1 MKAKRFLALLLTL
14 AMVCSFAV
22 TASAASAEYTFA
34 AGELTAAADKEPLSG
49 ASFADNYIA
58 TFGEL
63 TKRTDSSGAVKS
75 VEVGKN
81 GASGFTFTNGG
92 AADVSVEFSST
103 GGSNTSTVGL
113 WDANGALVAS
123 NEGVTTVTGTGKT
136 ALTWTGLS
144 AGTYKIVSPDATEH
158 NRGARVYSIQIVDA
172 AGARAPR
179 KAWADVAAPAIT
191 EVKAEGG
198 KITVHYTMDV
208 GYDGADSVSVAMNGG
223 EAIPGEEGTAV
234 FTPAASGSYTF
245 TVTAAREGEAA
256 KSVTGD
262 AVAFTLPLAVPAVA
276 SVTSTGGGRID
287 VVWDAVAEATGYNV
301 YLDGALANTAA
312 VADTHYEVSG
322 LAVGSTH
329 SFAVTALRG
338 TEETAKSEAMEGVA
352 TQEAQRA
359 WQFDTF
365 GVSTRTEKN
374 YAQGDLNRDGKVSV
388 ISTDGAGKILAA
400 SSDGLA
406 FYYTAI
412 PVDQNFTLR
421 AKVHV
426 NSWENRSYQ
435 NGFGV
440 AALDRIGSGSAEV
453 WNNSVLVGGMRL
465 AYYYDKATNTQF
477 SEQDPGRLGD
487 KYNMRLGIASLY
499 RSGVTWDGLE
509 AMGGEITFPPGFTSY
524 TQPLES
530 FAVAEG
536 KAPGT
541 YNIVANGAELECE
554 DLSGLTADFILEIQ
568 RNNTGYFAS
577 YYTADGQLIGRHK
590 TYDPKALDQL
600 DKDYVYVG
608 FFTSRLMD
616 ATFSDVELK
625 TNDPSADPAPEAKP
639 KTLIYP
645 QAIVHSAER
654 ANSADYDLIMMANVT
669 GEIHTTVNGGSGP
682 SGRVDTANGRADIHV
697 TLEPGENQIG
707 ITFVPD
713 EGQTFADPD
722 LALGSNQAVTLS
734 HTVTYETRLA
744 GQKTLYVAPAG
755 KPGAAATA
763 ADPLDIQTALEL
775 AQPGQ
780 VVVVTEGTYAL
791 SGLVIRKGISGTE
804 QSPIYLVADPAAKT
818 RPVLDFGGTGT
829 GLLLLGDWWYLYG
842 LDVTRANDEGVT
854 VSGSH
859 NVLDRMEIYGNLAT
873 GLQISRSS
881 RADYSIDY
889 WPSHNLILNCTSHH
903 NIDPGYSDADGFGAK
918 LTCGVGNVFDG
929 CVAYRNS
936 DDGWDLYAKAESGP
950 IGKVIV
956 QNCVAYANGYLDD
969 GTPAGDGNGFKMGGE
984 SITAYHELRNSV
996 SFHNKNCGVT
1006 TNSCPDLQLFNVTV
1020 FDNDHLNVNFYTKLA
1035 KNTDFGATGVLS
1047 WRTKPTPESWDQFAP
1062 TGSQD
1067 PAKVV
1072 NDTNY
1077 LWNVDQSANASGVQ
1091 LTADAFASLDFQGF
1105 TRRADGTVDLGD
1117 FLKLTDKAPAG
1128 AGAALSGRASLD
1140 AAGLVMSGG
1149 VFGDVST
1156 TPVTP
1161 AEPVTPVQPVT
1172 PVTPATP
1179 AGTYVVKKG
1188 DSLWKIAKRV
1198 YGDGAKYV
1206 LIFQANQDK
1215 IKNPNAIYIGQEL
1228 ILPEV

>member
-1 MKAKRFLALLLTL
+1 MKAKRVLALLLTL
-14 AMVCSFAV
+14 AMVCSLAV
-22 TASAASAEYTFA
+22 TASATSAEYAFA
-34 AGELTAAADKEPLSG
+34 ASELTAAADKEPLSG
-49 ASFADNYIA
+49 AAFADNYIA

-63 TKRTDSSGAVKS
+63 TKRTGSDGAVKS

-81 GASGFTFTNGG
+81 GASGFTFTAGG
-92 AADVSVEFSST
+92 AADVTVEFSST

-113 WDANGALVAS
+113 WDAEGKLVPN
-123 NEGVTTVTGTGKT
+123 NEGITAVTGTDKT
-136 ALTWTGLS
+136 ALTWS
-144 AGTYKIVSPDATEH
+144 ALPAGAYKVVSPDATEH
-158 NRGARVYSIQIVDA
+158 NRGARVYSIKIVDA

-179 KAWADVAAPAIT
+179 KAWADVAAPVIT
-191 EVKAEGG
+191 DVKAQDGT
-198 KITVHYTMDV
+198 ITVTYTMDM
-208 GYDGADSVSVAMNGG
+208 GYDGADAVTVAMNGG
-223 EAIPGEEGTAV
+223 EAVPGEEGKAV
-234 FTPAASGSYTF
+234 FIPAASGSYTF
-245 TVTAAREGEAA
+245 TVTASREGEENKVAQ
-256 KSVTGD
+256 SE
-262 AVAFTLPLAVPAVA
+262 AVAFTLPLAAPHLD
-276 SVTSTGGGRID
+276 SVNSAGGGKMALA
-287 VVWDAVAEATGYNV
+287 WDAVAEATGYNV
-301 YLDGALANTAA
+301 YMDGAAVNKAPVTDTRYAVDALAIDS
-312 VADTHYEVSG
+312 V
-322 LAVGSTH
+322 H

-338 TEETAKSEAMEGVA
+338 TEESAKSGALEGVA

-365 GVSTRTEKN
+365 GVSTRTDKN
-374 YAQGDLNRDGKVSV
+374 YAKGDLNRDGQVSV
-388 ISTDGAGKILAA
+388 ISSGGAGKILSA

-465 AYYYDKATNTQF
+465 AYYYDKATQTQF

-499 RSGVTWDGLE
+499 RSGVTWEGLD
-509 AMGGEITFPPGFTSY
+509 AMGGEITFPPGFSSY
-524 TQPLES
+524 THPLES
-530 FAVAEG
+530 FAVSEG

-554 DLSGLTADFILEIQ
+554 DLSGLTADYILEVQ
-568 RNNTGYFAS
+568 RNNTGYFSS

-616 ATFSDVELK
+616 ATFSEVTLK
-625 TNDPSADPAPEAKP
+625 VNDPSEDPAPEAKP

-645 QAIVHSAER
+645 QVVIHSAER
-654 ANSADYDLIMMANVT
+654 SNSADYDLIVMANVA
-669 GEIHTTVNGGSGP
+669 GEVHTMVNGGSAYA
-682 SGRVDTANGRADIHV
+682 GRVETANGRCDIREK
-697 TLEPGENQIG
+697 LDPGENNIAVLF
-707 ITFVPD
+707 IPD
-713 EGQTFADPD
+713 ADQSFDDPD
-722 LALGSNQAVTLS
+722 LALGSTDGVWES
-734 HTVTYETRLA
+734 IGVTYDTRLA
-744 GQKTLYVAPAG
+744 DRKVLYVAPDG
-755 KPGAAATA
+755 KAEG
-763 ADPLDIQTALEL
+763 DGSREKPLAIQTALDL

-780 VVVVTEGTYAL
+780 IVVVTEGTYAL
-791 SGLVIRKGISGTE
+791 SGLVVRKGMSGTE
-804 QSPIYLVADPAAKT
+804 DQPIYLIADPAAKS

-829 GLLLLGDWWYLYG
+829 GFLLLGDWWYVYG
-842 LDVTRANDEGVT
+842 LDVTRANDEGINI
-854 VSGSH
+854 SGSH

-881 RADYSIDY
+881 RADYKLDY
-889 WPSHNLILNCTSHH
+889 WPSYNLILNCTSHH

-956 QNCVAYANGYLDD
+956 ENCVAYANGYLDD

-1035 KNTDFGATGVLS
+1035 KNTDFGAQGVLS

-1067 PAKVV
+1067 PAKVL
-1072 NDTNY
+1072 NDSNY
-1077 LWNVDQSANASGVQ
+1077 LWNVDKSANASEAR
-1091 LTADAFASLDFQGF
+1091 LTAEAFASLDFKGF

-1117 FLKLTDKAPAG
+1117 FLRRTDKAPAG
-1128 AGAALSGRASLD
+1128 AGATLEGTASLD
-1140 AAGLVMSGG
+1140 VAALLAG
-1149 VFGDVST
+1149 VGQT
-1156 TPVTP
+1156 TV
-1161 AEPVTPVQPVT
+1161 PVQPVT
-1172 PVTPATP
+1172 PVSP
-1179 AGTYVVKKG
+1179 AGTYTVQKG
-1188 DSLWKIAKRV
+1188 DSLWSIARKLL
-1198 YGDGAKYV
+1198 GSGSKYV
-1206 LIFQANQDK
+1206 LIYELNRAQ
-1215 IKNPNAIYIGQEL
+1215 IKDPNAIYIGQEL
-1228 ILPEV
+1228 AIPQA

>member
-1 MKAKRFLALLLTL
+1 MKAKRVLALLLTL
-14 AMVCSFAV
+14 AMVCSLAV
-22 TASAASAEYTFA
+22 TASAASAEYVFDA
-34 AGELTAAADKEPLSG
+34 KADLTAAADKEALTG
-49 ASFADNYIA
+49 AAFADNYIA

-63 TKRTDSSGAVKS
+63 TKRTGSDGAVKS
-75 VEVGKN
+75 VEVGKS
-81 GASGFTFTNGG
+81 GSSGFVFTAGG
-92 AADVSVEFSST
+92 AADVTVEFSST

-113 WDANGALVAS
+113 WDESGNLVPN
-123 NEGVTTVTGTGKT
+123 NEGVTAVTGTDKT
-136 ALTWTGLS
+136 ALTWTALA
-144 AGTYKIVSPDATEH
+144 AGTYKVVSPDATEH
-158 NRGARVYSIQIVDA
+158 NRGARVYSIKIVDT

-179 KAWADVAAPAIT
+179 KAWADVADPVIT
-191 EVKAEGG
+191 DVKAEGG
-198 KITVHYTMDV
+198 TLSVSYIMAV
-208 GYDGADSVSVAMNGG
+208 GYDGADGVEVTLTPAAGG
-223 EAIPGEEGTAV
+223 QAVTVPGEEGRAA
-234 FTPAASGSYTF
+234 FTPAASGSYVA
-245 TVTAAREGEAA
+245 TVAAKREGEADKTA
-256 KSVTGD
+256 QSET
-262 AVAFTLPLAVPAVA
+262 VAFTLPLAAPHLD
-276 SVTSTGGGRID
+276 SVNSAGGGKMALA
-287 VVWDAVAEATGYNV
+287 WDAVAEATGYNV
-301 YLDGALANTAA
+301 YMDGAVVNKAP
-312 VADTHYEVSG
+312 VADTHYEVDS
-322 LAVGSTH
+322 LAIDSVH
-329 SFAVTALRG
+329 AFAVSALRG
-338 TEETAKSEAMEGVA
+338 AEESPKSEALEGVA

-365 GVSTRTEKN
+365 GVSTRTDKN
-374 YAQGDLNRDGKVSV
+374 YAQGDLNRDGQVSV
-388 ISTDGAGKILAA
+388 ISTGGAGKILSA

-412 PVDQNFTLR
+412 PVTQNFTLR

-465 AYYYDKATNTQF
+465 AYYYDKTTQTQY
-477 SEQDPGRLGD
+477 SENDPGRLGD

-499 RSGVTWDGLE
+499 RSGVTWEGLE
-509 AMGGEITFPPGFTSY
+509 AMGGEITFPPGFSSY
-524 TQPLES
+524 THPLEAQ
-530 FAVAEG
+530 AVAEG

-554 DLSGLTADFILEIQ
+554 DLSGLTADFILEVQ
-568 RNNTGYFAS
+568 RNNTGYFSS

-600 DKDYVYVG
+600 DKDYVYAG

-616 ATFSDVELK
+616 ATFSEVTLK
-625 TNDPSADPAPEAKP
+625 VNDPSEDPAPEAKP

-645 QAIVHSAER
+645 QVIVHSAER
-654 ANSADYDLIMMANVT
+654 ANSADYDLILMANVA
-669 GEIHTTVNGGSGP
+669 GQVHTTVNGGSGP
-682 SGRVDTANGRADIHV
+682 SGRVDTANGRCDIHV
-697 TLEPGENQIG
+697 ALDPGENHIG
-707 ITFVPD
+707 VTFVPD
-713 EGQTFADPD
+713 AGQTFADPD
-722 LALGSNQAVTLS
+722 LALGSTDGVYAS
-734 HTVTYETRLA
+734 IGVTYDTRLA
-744 GQKTLYVAPAG
+744 DKKVLYVAPQGKAG
-755 KPGAAATA
+755 GDGSREKPLA
-763 ADPLDIQTALEL
+763 IQTALDL
-775 AQPGQ
+775 ARPGQ
-780 VVVVTEGTYAL
+780 TVVVTEGTYAL
-791 SGLVIRKGISGTE
+791 TGLVVRKGMSGTE
-804 QSPIYLVADPAAKT
+804 QAPIYLIADPAATT

-829 GLLLLGDWWYLYG
+829 GFLLLGDWWYVYG
-842 LDVTRANDEGVT
+842 LDVTRANDEGVNI
-854 VSGSH
+854 SGSH

-881 RADYSIDY
+881 RADYNIDY

-1047 WRTKPTPESWDQFAP
+1047 WRTRPTPESWDQFAP
-1062 TGSQD
+1062 TGDQD
-1067 PAKVV
+1067 PAKVL

-1077 LWNVDQSANASGVQ
+1077 LWNIDHSANASETR
-1091 LTADAFASLDFQGF
+1091 LTAEAFASLDFQGF
-1105 TRRADGTVDLGD
+1105 TRRHDGTVDLGD
-1117 FLKLTDKAPAG
+1117 FLKRTDKAPAG
-1128 AGAALSGRASLD
+1128 AGATLVGGKASLD
-1140 AAGLVMSGG
+1140 AAALLAGAGQT
-1149 VFGDVST
+1149 T
-1156 TPVTP
+1156 TPAVPVEP
-1161 AEPVTPVQPVT
+1161 AQPV
-1172 PVTPATP
+1172 TP
-1179 AGTYVVKKG
+1179 AGTYVVQKG
-1188 DSLWKIAKRV
+1188 DSLWSIARKLL
-1198 YGDGAKYV
+1198 GSGSKYV
-1206 LIFQANQDK
+1206 LIYELNRGQ

-1228 ILPEV
+1228 AIPQA

>member
-14 AMVCSFAV
+14 AMICSFAV
-22 TASAASAEYTFA
+22 TASAASAEYAFA
-34 AGELTAAADKEPLSG
+34 AGELTAAADKETLSG

-92 AADVSVEFSST
+92 AADVTVEFSST

-113 WDANGALVAS
+113 WDANGALVAN

-136 ALTWTGLS
+136 ALTWTGLP

-158 NRGARVYSIQIVDA
+158 NRGARVYSIKIVDA

-179 KAWADVAAPAIT
+179 KAWADVAAPAIAD
-191 EVKAEGG
+191 VKAEDG
-198 KITVHYTMDV
+198 KITVRYTMEV
-208 GYDGADSVSVAMNGG
+208 GYDGADSVSVSMNGG
-223 EAIPGEEGTAV
+223 EAIPGEEGVAV

-245 TVTAAREGEAA
+245 IVTAAREGEAA
-256 KSVTGD
+256 KTVASQ

-276 SVTSTGGGRID
+276 SVTSTGGGKID
-287 VVWDAVAEATGYNV
+287 VVWDAVTEATGYNV
-301 YLDGALANTAA
+301 YLDGTLANTAP
-312 VADTHYEVSG
+312 VADTHYEASG

-338 TEETAKSEAMEGVA
+338 GEETAKSEAMEGVA

-365 GVSTRTEKN
+365 GVSTRVEKN
-374 YAQGDLNRDGKVSV
+374 YAKGDLNRDGQVSV

-412 PVDQNFTLR
+412 PVTQNFTLR

-509 AMGGEITFPPGFTSY
+509 AMGGEITFPPGFASY

-554 DLSGLTADFILEIQ
+554 DLSALTADFILEVQ

-577 YYTADGQLIGRHK
+577 YYTDDGQLIGRHK

-600 DKDYVYVG
+600 DSEYVYAG

-616 ATFSDVELK
+616 ATFSEVSLK
-625 TNDPSADPAPEAKP
+625 VNDPSEDPAPEAKP

-645 QAIVHSAER
+645 NVVIHSAPN
-654 ANSADYDLIMMANVT
+654 ANSADYDLIVMANVA
-669 GEIHTTVNGGSGP
+669 GEVHTMVNGGSAY
-682 SGRVDTANGRADIHV
+682 SGRVETPNGRADIMEK
-697 TLEPGENQIG
+697 LEPGQNDIAVV
-707 ITFVPD
+707 FVPD
-713 EGQTFADPD
+713 ADQTFSDPD
-722 LALGSNQAVTLS
+722 LALGSTDGVYAS
-734 HTVTYETRLA
+734 ISVTYDTRLA
-744 GQKTLYVAPAG
+744 GRSQIYVAPAG
-755 KPGAAATA
+755 TA
-763 ADPLDIQTALEL
+763 QGDGSREKPLDVQTALDL

-791 SGLVIRKGISGTE
+791 DTGLVIRKGVSGAE
-804 QSPIYLVADPAAKT
+804 GKPIYLVADPAAKT

-829 GLLLLGDWWYLYG
+829 GLLLLGDWWYIYG

-881 RADYSIDY
+881 RADYNIDY
-889 WPSHNLILNCTSHH
+889 WPSYNLILNCTSHH

-1047 WRTKPTPESWDQFAP
+1047 WRTAPTPESWDQFAP

-1067 PAKVV
+1067 PAKVM

-1091 LTADAFASLDFQGF
+1091 LTADAFVSLEFKGLA
-1105 TRRADGTVDLGD
+1105 RHADGTVDLGD

-1128 AGAALSGRASLD
+1128 AGATLSGKTSLD
-1140 AAGLVMSGG
+1140 VAALVGG
-1149 VFGDVST
+1149 QNVLD

-1161 AEPVTPVQPVT
+1161 VAPVDPVTPVQPAE

-1188 DSLWKIAKRV
+1188 DSLWKIAKSV
-1198 YGDGAKYV
+1198 YGDGTKYI

-1215 IKNPNAIYIGQEL
+1215 IKNPNAIYVGQEL
-1228 ILPEV
+1228 VLPEA